1 MKKVIL
7 TIILSLGLYTTCNA
21 QNQMKCFVWNDDFGN
36 AELHRMRTTQSM
48 MRQAQIVQQVYSKPK
63 MEYRDYLLMKN
74 AARNVEL
81 HQGNEY
87 SILKNRHNIKAI
99 GGPAFQIK
107 NYK

>member
-7 TIILSLGLYTTCNA
+7 ATLLSLGLYATSNA
-21 QNQMKCFVWNDDFGN
+21 QTKCFVWNDDFGN
-36 AELHRMRTTQSM
+36 AEQHRIRTAQSM
-48 MRQAQIVQQVYSKPK
+48 VRQAQIVQKVYSKPK
-63 MEYRDYLLMKN
+63 IEYRDQLLMKN
-74 AARNVEL
+74 AARNVEM

-87 SILKNRHNIKAI
+87 AILKTRHNIKAI

>member
-7 TIILSLGLYTTCNA
+7 ATLLSLGLYATSNA
-21 QNQMKCFVWNDDFGN
+21 QTKCFVWNDDFGN
-36 AELHRMRTTQSM
+36 AEQHRIRTAQSM
-48 MRQAQIVQQVYSKPK
+48 VRQAQIVQKVYSKPK
-63 MEYRDYLLMKN
+63 IEYRDQLLMKN
-74 AARNVEL
+74 AARNVEM

-87 SILKNRHNIKAI
+87 AILKNRHNIKAI

>member
-7 TIILSLGLYTTCNA
+7 TILLSLGLYATSNA
-21 QNQMKCFVWNDDFGN
+21 QMRCYSWSDDFGN
-36 AELHRMRTTQSM
+36 AEEHRIRTAKSM
-48 MRQAQIVQQVYSKPK
+48 VRQAQIVQQVYSKPK
-63 MEYRDYLLMKN
+63 MEYRDQLLMKN

-87 SILKNRHNIKAI
+87 AMLKNRRNIKSI
-99 GGPAFQIK
+99 GSPAFEVK